1 MNRRNFIRTSALIGA
16 GLPFLKNKK
25 STGAKVK
32 VLNEIPEK
40 AILDTLENGY
50 LKFDLFTDGSTV
62 ITDKPNGYR
71 WHQGP
76 VAIQDSTEI
85 EDHNCWFRGER
96 KYMEQYP
103 GRFLV
108 TKEGSHF
115 RFTLYGRQNRVVGR
129 FLCQIALEG
138 EWLTYRLLS
147 IDESIP
153 SLIFP
158 APIVCDASVIPQGA
172 GRLVKK
178 SKEPDIWS
186 REFLPF
192 YTHLNM
198 RMFGGIKDGMAWIGI
213 YGDRS
218 ADAGAF
224 LYNGLVCPVWLKSL
238 GRWQGDYRFR
248 FRFFK
253 GGYNEIAR
261 AYRAYL
267 QEKGEFV
274 SLAEKA
280 EQNPLVERIHGGR
293 ILSYFQASPGLNLR
307 TAEDYLFTP
316 EQIQN
321 RRLHK
326 EIRFTHAQ
334 LKKSI
339 DYAKQSGF
347 AKGLI
352 NIRGWINGGYD
363 YSHPDIWPPDPDL
376 GDYRE
381 LAQVMTS
388 DPTIPY
394 CLHDNYQD
402 IYEHVP
408 SFPNGVLR
416 RPDGSL
422 MPGGLWGGG
431 QAYMLNSRDSLK
443 YVKRNWENI
452 KSLHPQAMFLDTVTA
467 AKLLQSFEPGN
478 TLTRLQDR
486 ELKAEILKFYLD
498 LGLLVGSEEG
508 ADFGV
513 PYCHWLENRHE
524 RKAGETI
531 PLWSLVF
538 HDAVFCARYTT
549 FTNDRPYPKWL
560 EDLLWGYML
569 LFAIKPEFGR
579 VGNRTSDQTLGFAP
593 TKMDEQLFTSTF
605 HVDRWHEQIG
615 MKAMISHR
623 FVNDDVQLEE
633 TVFEHGKRIIVNFGA
648 EPQRVDG
655 QLIPPQNYFIGD

>member
-1 MNRRNFIRTSALIGA
+1 MNRRSFLKSSALIGA
-16 GLPFLKNKK
+16 GIKFLGSSRSPRK
-25 STGAKVK
+25 T
-32 VLNEIPEK
+32 PEMQGSLAEK
-40 AILDTLENGY
+40 RSLAILENE
-50 LKFDLFTDGSTV
+50 FIRFEIFNDASTT
-62 ITDKPNGYR
+62 ITDKRNQYR
-71 WHQGP
+71 WQQGP
-76 VAIQDSTEI
+76 VAIQDATEI

-108 TKEGSHF
+108 QKEGSHY
-115 RFTLYGRQNRVVGR
+115 RFTLYGRQHRVIGR

-158 APIVCDASVIPQGA
+158 APVFCDAVVIPQGT
-172 GRLVKK
+172 GRLVKR
-178 SKEPDIWS
+178 SKDADIWS

-198 RMFGGIKDGMAWIGI
+198 RMFGGIREGMAWIGI
-213 YGDRS
+213 FGDRS

-224 LYNGLVCPVWLKSL
+224 LYNGLVSPVWLKSL
-238 GRWQGDYRFR
+238 GRWQGDYRFC

-253 GGYNEIAR
+253 GGYNEIAK

-267 QEKGEFV
+267 QEQGQV
-274 SLAEKA
+274 ITLAEKA
-280 EQNPLVERIHGGR
+280 EQNPLLKQMNGGR
-293 ILSYFQASPGLNLR
+293 ILSYMQAIPALNLR
-307 TAEDYLFTP
+307 AAEDYLFTP
-316 EQIQN
+316 EQIEQE
-321 RRLHK
+321 RSKK

-339 DYAKQSGF
+339 DHAKKRGF
-347 AKGLI
+347 TKGLV

-381 LAQVMTS
+381 LAQLMAS
-388 DPTIPY
+388 DPTIPF

-402 IYEHVP
+402 IYDHVP

-422 MPGGLWGGG
+422 MHGGLWAGG

-443 YVKRNWENI
+443 YVKRNWEKI
-452 KSLHPQAMFLDTVTA
+452 KSLNPQAMFLDTVTA
-467 AKLLQSFEPGN
+467 AKFLQSFEPGN

-486 ELKAEILKFYLD
+486 ELKSEILKFYVD
-498 LGLLVGSEEG
+498 RGLLVGSEES

-513 PYCHWLENRHE
+513 PYCHWFENRHE
-524 RKAGETI
+524 RKPGETI

-538 HDAVFCARYTT
+538 HDAAYAARYVT
-549 FTNDRPYPKWL
+549 FAPNKPYPKWL
-560 EDLLWGYML
+560 EDMLWGYML
-569 LFAIKPEFGR
+569 LFAMKPEFGQ
-579 VGNRTSDQTLGFAP
+579 VGNRTADQTVGFAP
-593 TKMDEQLFTSTF
+593 TQMDEAIFSSTF
-605 HVDRWHEQIG
+605 HVDKWHEQIG
-615 MKAMISHR
+615 MAAMVSHG
-623 FVNDDVQLEE
+623 FVNDNADLEE
-633 TVFEHGKRIIVNFGA
+633 TVFSNGKRIIVNFGS
-648 EPQRVDG
+648 EPQQVDG
-655 QLIPPQNYFIGD
+655 HVIEAQSYFIEN